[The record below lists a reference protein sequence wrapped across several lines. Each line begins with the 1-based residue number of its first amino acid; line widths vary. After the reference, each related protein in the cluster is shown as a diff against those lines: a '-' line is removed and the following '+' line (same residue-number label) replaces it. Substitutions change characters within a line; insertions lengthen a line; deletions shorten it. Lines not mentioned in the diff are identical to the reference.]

1 MRKTYSGNEIIN
13 GWLKY
18 HNTTIEEV
26 FAKNPHYEEDNRQ
39 FFLDYAVT
47 QEQHD
52 EWLEWAKN
60 KLKTDL
66 KLTKKRLERSWPWV
80 YLDCS
85 PFVKK

>member
-1 MRKTYSGNEIIN
+1 MKFYNGNELIN

-26 FAKNPHYEEDNRQ
+26 FDKNPHYKEDNRQ

-47 QEQHD
+47 HSQHE
-52 EWLEWAKN
+52 EWEKWAKN
-60 KLKTDL
+60 KLKIDL
-66 KLTKKRLERSWPWV
+66 KLTKKRLDLSWPWV

-85 PFVKK
+85 PNVIK